1 MTSTV
6 GSQAE
11 AQIRELVADRE
22 TAMQQADV
30 ERLVARLAP
39 ETVRFGLAPPLAQ
52 SGPEVRD
59 MNGLQTWFDTFDGPI
74 EFEIRDLSVTVA
86 ADVGFCHS
94 LNRLTATPLG
104 APESFTLWFRS
115 TLGLRKIDGTWQIT
129 HEHDSTPFY
138 MDGSFNSAVDL
149 QP

>member
-6 GSQAE
+6 QSQAE

-22 TAMQQADV
+22 TAMQKADV

-59 MNGLQTWFDTFDGPI
+59 MNGLQAWFDTFDGPI
-74 EFEIRDLSVTVA
+74 EFEIRDLCVPPATTSGSA
-86 ADVGFCHS
+86 
-94 LNRLTATPLG
+94 TA
-104 APESFTLWFRS
+104 
-115 TLGLRKIDGTWQIT
+115 
-129 HEHDSTPFY
+129 
-138 MDGSFNSAVDL
+138 
-149 QP
+149 